1 MMSRRRTSA
10 YFNPFSLVLDRVIYA
25 RKAGEPVSAEVLE
38 GEKIDLELASV
49 SCAKSTFWSCF
60 QSQIAS
66 WDENDCFSNFSSM
79 SPSFHVQK
87 LKEFTWG
94 SPNMPPKAEWE
105 KQGVVFHTS
114 DQLFAFGLKC
124 PKNSVKNFLLCLE
137 AYFLKHLLFEK
148 SKKGAP
154 R

>member
-1 MMSRRRTSA
+1 MAKIRC
-10 YFNPFSLVLDRVIYA
+10 
-25 RKAGEPVSAEVLE
+25 VSTHLHAV
-38 GEKIDLELASV
+38 
-49 SCAKSTFWSCF
+49 KST
-60 QSQIAS
+60 
-66 WDENDCFSNFSSM
+66 
-79 SPSFHVQK
+79 PPPQK

-114 DQLFAFGLKC
+114 DQLFAYGLKC
-124 PKNSVKNFLLCLE
+124 PKNSVKNFMLCLE

-148 SKKGAP
+148 TKKGAQ

>member
-1 MMSRRRTSA
+1 MLRTL
-10 YFNPFSLVLDRVIYA
+10 FSPVSDRVIYA

-49 SCAKSTFWSCF
+49 SRE
-60 QSQIAS
+60 ING
-66 WDENDCFSNFSSM
+66 ENTLRQYVPACSKIN
-79 SPSFHVQK
+79 PPQK

-114 DQLFAFGLKC
+114 DQLFAYGLKC
-124 PKNSVKNFLLCLE
+124 PKNSVKNFMLCLE

-148 SKKGAP
+148 TKKGAQ

>member
-1 MMSRRRTSA
+1 MAKIRCVSMYLHA
-10 YFNPFSLVLDRVIYA
+10 VKINP
-25 RKAGEPVSAEVLE
+25 P
-38 GEKIDLELASV
+38 
-49 SCAKSTFWSCF
+49 
-60 QSQIAS
+60 
-66 WDENDCFSNFSSM
+66 
-79 SPSFHVQK
+79 QK

-114 DQLFAFGLKC
+114 DQLFAYGLKC
-124 PKNSVKNFLLCLE
+124 PKNSVKNFMLCLE

-148 SKKGAP
+148 TKKGAQ